1 MHGACR
7 MNIGHDER
15 VIKPINTEAFFVSKT
30 YLKSF
35 AKTDPL
41 SISELSQYVHTYFC
55 TCPHT
60 YAHSYVHTFILTP
73 PFIRTYMCMHN
84 LIDETSNKIDCR
96 SRFKVLGNKKN
107 GQTSQNLEKRA
118 KKDHT
123 RGCNFKIRPK
133 QTIKTDF
140 SGG

>member
-1 MHGACR
+1 

-15 VIKPINTEAFFVSKT
+15 VIKPINTEAFFVSET

-73 PFIRTYMCMHN
+73 PFIRTYMCMHT

-107 GQTSQNLEKRA
+107 GQTSQNLEKRE
-118 KKDHT
+118 K
-123 RGCNFKIRPK
+123 RPY
-133 QTIKTDF
+133 Q
-140 SGG
+140 GV

>member
-1 MHGACR
+1 

-15 VIKPINTEAFFVSKT
+15 VIKPINTEVFFVSET

-73 PFIRTYMCMHN
+73 PFIRTYMCMHT

-96 SRFKVLGNKKN
+96 SRFKVLGNKTKTVKLAKISKK
-107 GQTSQNLEKRA
+107 GKKRPY
-118 KKDHT
+118 
-123 RGCNFKIRPK
+123 RGV
-133 QTIKTDF
+133 
-140 SGG
+140 